1 MCAEALQAILD
12 GRMAEAYGLIDE
24 AMLPVLADQ
33 VPIDWAGDIYCVVL
47 NQCHRLADLPRMR
60 AWTASMERWCNDFAA
75 SATYG
80 GVCDVHRLQ
89 VKANTDDYR
98 VLEDRLIA
106 ASRALEDVN
115 GWAAGEGYYQ
125 LGEVRR
131 RRGDSD
137 GALAAFS
144 RARALGIEPQPG
156 EALLRCQTGDSETAW
171 TDLRVALAVRGPAR
185 PDAAA
190 AWRRRGRADAR
201 RARRGRT
208 ALRRTGIRRRGI
220 RHAGISRM
228 GGPCP
233 RRGPGAPGAACRGSR
248 APAVGAAGVPDAAV
262 AVRHRPGLRMDGDRP
277 PGARGRRRGRRRRRH
292 RGEHLP
298 PTRRRARPG
307 RRPALRP
314 AA

>member
-1 MCAEALQAILD
+1 
-12 GRMAEAYGLIDE
+12 
-24 AMLPVLADQ
+24 
-33 VPIDWAGDIYCVVL
+33 
-47 NQCHRLADLPRMR
+47 
-60 AWTASMERWCNDFAA
+60 MERWCNDFAA
-75 SATYG
+75 SANYG

-89 VKANTDDYR
+89 LKAATDDYR

-156 EALLRCQTGDSETAW
+156 EALLRCRTGDSETAW
-171 TDLRVALAVRGPAR
+171 TRSAGRAGIRGPAR

-190 AWRRRGRADAR
+190 AWRRRGGAGAR

-220 RHAGISRM
+220 RHPGFSCM
-228 GGPCP
+228 GGPRP
-233 RRGPGAPGAACRGSR
+233 RRDPGAPGAACRGSR
-248 APAVGAAGVPDAAV
+248 AAAVGAAGVPDAAV
-262 AVRHRPGLRMDGDRP
+262 AVRNRPGLRMDGDRA
-277 PGARGRRRGRRRRRH
+277 PGARG
-292 RGEHLP
+292 
-298 PTRRRARPG
+298 
-307 RRPALRP
+307 
-314 AA
+314 